1 MISSKIVFQT
11 NVPVELALRFTA
23 GKPTES
29 KFGNGTQY
37 MYSATDG
44 RVFFVSEAAGKT
56 IDEQLKTL
64 EVQPG
69 DIITITKAEVDTG
82 RGKKAVRW
90 QVAQVGDAIE
100 PAPVAVPKKAPVSIA
115 PEPAMGER
123 PDGTYA
129 VPVLAPAPA
138 PVVTYD
144 QTPEWAKLLLTQ
156 TNILTDIY
164 AQAVKHASQYQG
176 AVKHETVQSIL
187 ISAFINITKNSTL
200 GGAR

>member
-1 MISSKIVFQT
+1 MEKILFQT

-44 RVFFVSEAAGKT
+44 RVFFVSEPAGKT
-56 IDEQLKTL
+56 IDEQLKAL

-90 QVAQVGDAIE
+90 QVAQVNDAIE
-100 PAPVAVPKKAPVSIA
+100 PAPVPVAVPKKAPVSIA

-144 QTPEWAKLLLTQ
+144 QQPEWAKLLLTQ
-156 TNILTDIY
+156 TNAICDVY
-164 AQAVKHASQYQG
+164 AAAVKHASRHEG
-176 AVKHETVQSIL
+176 LIKPETVQSIL